1 MNWRKRLRMKQFKRW
16 IKTYSLFIIFAGFL
30 LFILEWLVKKEMV
43 PSFILPAPT
52 SVIMMILE
60 NWKPLI
66 LEHLSATIL
75 EFFIGFLISVI
86 GGVLLAVWM
95 FFSKTMEKMLY
106 PAVLISQMMPIIA
119 LSPIFVL
126 WFGYTIWSKVAVTV
140 LISFFPIVVGTYDGL
155 RSSDKDYIE
164 LLRSMGATRWHTFI
178 KLNIPMALPSF
189 FSGLKL
195 ATVYALVGA
204 TIGEWLGA
212 SEGLGYYSRRMS
224 GNLNA
229 EGVFAAITLLTIVG
243 ILLFALTSAIER
255 KALHWKNTE

>member
-1 MNWRKRLRMKQFKRW
+1 MKQIKRW
-16 IKTYSLFIIFAGFL
+16 IQSYSLFIVFASL
-30 LFILEWLVKKEMV
+30 LLIVFEWLVRGEII
-43 PSFILPAPT
+43 PSFIIPAPT
-52 SVIMMILE
+52 SVIVMILE
-60 NWKPLI
+60 NWRPLV
-66 LEHLSATIL
+66 LEHLSATML
-75 EFFIGFLISVI
+75 EFFIGFFISVI

-95 FFSKTMEKMLY
+95 FFSKTVEKMLY

-126 WFGYTIWSKVAVTV
+126 WFGYTLWSKVAVTV

-155 RSSDKDYIE
+155 KLGDKEYIE
-164 LLRSMGATRWHTFI
+164 LLRSMGATRWHTFT

-229 EGVFAAITLLTIVG
+229 EGVFAAITILTIIG
-243 ILLFALTSAIER
+243 ILLFFVMTAIEK

>member
-1 MNWRKRLRMKQFKRW
+1 MKQ
-16 IKTYSLFIIFAGFL
+16 IKSLIQTYSLFIIFASFL
-30 LFILEWLVKKEMV
+30 LMIIEWLVRSEMI
-43 PSFILPAPT
+43 PSFIIPAPT

-60 NWKPLI
+60 NWRPLV
-66 LEHLSATIL
+66 LEHLSATML
-75 EFFIGFLISVI
+75 EFFIGLLISI
-86 GGVLLAVWM
+86 FGGVLLAAWM
-95 FFSKTMEKMLY
+95 FFSKTVEKMLY

-126 WFGYTIWSKVAVTV
+126 WFGYTIWSKVAVTI

-155 RSSDKDYIE
+155 KSGEKEYIE

-229 EGVFAAITLLTIVG
+229 EGVFAAITILTIVG
-243 ILLFALTSAIER
+243 ILLFAIMSAIER